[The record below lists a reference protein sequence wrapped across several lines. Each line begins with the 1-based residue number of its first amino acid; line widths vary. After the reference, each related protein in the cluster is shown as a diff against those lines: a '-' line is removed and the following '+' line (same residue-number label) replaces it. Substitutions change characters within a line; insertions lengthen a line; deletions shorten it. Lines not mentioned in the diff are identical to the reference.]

1 MTLFSIL
8 IATLMGVVAISMT
21 LCTAR
26 LLMGPSIPDRAV
38 AFDTLMLH
46 VVALVALYVVI
57 TDQLSLIDAILV
69 VAVLG
74 FLGTVAISR
83 YIEEGRQ

>member
-26 LLMGPSIPDRAV
+26 LLMGPSIPDRAM
-38 AFDTLMLH
+38 AFDTLMLRCSIGCP
-46 VVALVALYVVI
+46 LCGDY
-57 TDQLSLIDAILV
+57 
-69 VAVLG
+69 
-74 FLGTVAISR
+74 
-83 YIEEGRQ
+83 